1 MTLPWNEKENNICR
15 LYSFSFSPKYTFNS
29 TCSGTGAAMDI
40 VISSVRAY
48 IGALN
53 KLLGFKNRLEKE
65 DLGESKVLNAYK
77 WSSYVWAL
85 YPGQLQ

>member
-1 MTLPWNEKENNICR
+1 
-15 LYSFSFSPKYTFNS
+15 
-29 TCSGTGAAMDI
+29 MDI

-65 DLGESKVLNAYK
+65 DLGESKVLK
-77 WSSYVWAL
+77 CI
-85 YPGQLQ
+85 